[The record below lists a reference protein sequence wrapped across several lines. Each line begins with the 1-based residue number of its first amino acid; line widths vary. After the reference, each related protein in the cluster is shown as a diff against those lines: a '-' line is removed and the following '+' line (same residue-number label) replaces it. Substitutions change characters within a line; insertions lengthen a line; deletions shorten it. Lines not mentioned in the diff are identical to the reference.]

1 MALMVKQFVAP
12 IPRTASPS
20 IKKKKQVI
28 QKTPD
33 VNQTQHPDVQRAIK
47 TPNSTT
53 LTPAV
58 ITQLQKSHG
67 NQYVN
72 RLIQNM
78 RDDSISGG
86 QGMQQ
91 PTIQRED
98 EEGVVTKGANVGDI
112 GSALVSVYEAYNGDD
127 SANTIIKAITD
138 LSGNLADTQGGVGD
152 VGEGATSQGVGAWS
166 RMVGGVTNIVSKG
179 SELVSTLGS
188 YGKSAMEYVGLSQVA
203 EASAWIGGWAKSA
216 AEYVSPYAYYTE
228 LVASGSKAVT
238 GVTDGWSAGTIMAS
252 LAELTKSGTT
262 ADTKKAAEMLFNIAW
277 WKRVEGYGQG
287 AVGAIEGGA
296 AVWFGPMSKG
306 ITAVLTKTYE
316 SGWGSYILR
325 AIGSSASGSVYSNSD
340 VQQKA
345 ETDQA
350 TLLGLI
356 PSLVANGKIKDLV
369 DLCKSAGGLGV
380 DGFSE
385 KILEAFD
392 NPPSGKEQR
401 YSSRKTAFT
410 QQMES

>member
-1 MALMVKQFVAP
+1 MAKQFVAP
-12 IPRTASPS
+12 IKRTPS
-20 IKKKKQVI
+20 TPKPKQKQVI
-28 QKTPD
+28 QKTPETPS
-33 VNQTQHPDVQRAIK
+33 TQQPNIQRAIK
-47 TPNSTT
+47 TPTRST

-58 ITQLQKSHG
+58 ISQLQQTHG

-72 RLIQNM
+72 RLIQTM
-78 RDDSISGG
+78 RDDSMSGG
-86 QGMQQ
+86 QGIQQ
-91 PTIQRED
+91 PTIQRD
-98 EEGVVTKGANVGDI
+98 GDGVVTKGANVGDI

-166 RMVGGVTNIVSKG
+166 RLVGGVTNIVSKG

-188 YGKSAMEYVGLSQVA
+188 YGQSAMEYVGLSQVA

-316 SGWGSYILR
+316 SGWASYILR

-340 VQQKA
+340 VQEKA
-345 ETDQA
+345 EVDQN

-369 DLCKSAGGLGV
+369 DLCKAAGGLGV
-380 DGFSE
+380 DGFAE
-385 KILEAFD
+385 KVLEEFD

-401 YSSRKTAFT
+401 YTSRKTAFT